1 VDLHRAWR
9 DGIAIEHLPA
19 QTHVSWVYPRGAP
32 PHNISRF
39 VKDGTYIVR
48 WWAILED
55 DGRKECA
62 EDSFTVRDGI
72 LVQVEPTP
80 RRGAG

>member
-1 VDLHRAWR
+1 
-9 DGIAIEHLPA
+9 
-19 QTHVSWVYPRGAP
+19 
-32 PHNISRF
+32 

-55 DGRKECA
+55 DGRKERA

-80 RRGAG
+80 LRGAG